1 MIRWTE
7 RPWGQ
12 TVKKPTQP
20 LEQDLYG
27 PTASTDFAH
36 ALLLATL
43 IDLVSAQYNDA
54 TGFRNGLMSVL
65 EGEIAGLGIP
75 HDIDPVRFA
84 QFQLATVTL
93 LRRLV
98 TTTSMRAP
106 LPH

>member
-1 MIRWTE
+1 MSEEDSGANRPKPIR
-7 RPWGQ
+7 
-12 TVKKPTQP
+12 P

-27 PTASTDFAH
+27 PSASTDLAH
-36 ALLLATL
+36 ALLLAAL
-43 IDLVSAQYNDA
+43 IDLVSAQSNDA

-75 HDIDPVRFA
+75 HDIDPERFA

-98 TTTSMRAP
+98 TTKSMHAP